1 YNERIRINHVDAEDS
16 QICEAFAAID
26 DARHDISLSYFE
38 FATLA
43 AVWLFRHEAVD
54 VGILEVGMGGRLDAV
69 NCWDAD
75 VGVITSIG
83 IDHVEWLGDNR
94 DSIATEKAGIFR
106 SGQIAVSGDP
116 KPPKSIEQKANE
128 LGTVFIQAG
137 RDFQW
142 QLAEKYWQCQWGE
155 KQFINL
161 PYPRLFGEH
170 QVNNAA
176 TAIVATQSLSVQ
188 IEHDMIVDALET
200 VNLSARME
208 LLQVEPSIILDVA
221 HNPHAVKKLA
231 EWLQENPIQGK
242 TYTLFSMLEDKDI
255 SQVVAMM
262 APYVDQWHVFG
273 LEELRGLREEAL
285 VSRMNEQV
293 GSQVLDVKAYTSIN
307 KAWRSCEKQLKKE
320 DRVIVFGSFLVISQF
335 KVIF

>member
-1 YNERIRINHVDAEDS
+1 
-16 QICEAFAAID
+16 
-26 DARHDISLSYFE
+26 
-38 FATLA
+38 
-43 AVWLFRHEAVD
+43 
-54 VGILEVGMGGRLDAV
+54 M
-69 NCWDAD
+69 
-75 VGVITSIG
+75 
-83 IDHVEWLGDNR
+83 
-94 DSIATEKAGIFR
+94 
-106 SGQIAVSGDP
+106 
-116 KPPKSIEQKANE
+116 
-128 LGTVFIQAG
+128 
-137 RDFQW
+137 
-142 QLAEKYWQCQWGE
+142 
-155 KQFINL
+155 
-161 PYPRLFGEH
+161 
-170 QVNNAA
+170 
-176 TAIVATQSLSVQ
+176 
-188 IEHDMIVDALET
+188 
-200 VNLSARME
+200 
-208 LLQVEPSIILDVA
+208 
-221 HNPHAVKKLA
+221 KKLA